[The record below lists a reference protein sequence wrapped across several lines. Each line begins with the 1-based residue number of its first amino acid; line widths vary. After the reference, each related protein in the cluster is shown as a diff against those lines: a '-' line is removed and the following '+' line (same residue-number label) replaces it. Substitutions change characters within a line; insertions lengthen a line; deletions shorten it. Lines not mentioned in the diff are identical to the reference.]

1 MIELISYFESLQ
13 TSLGKSK
20 RMVFGFASIMRLLSL
35 MFTPTVI
42 MT

>member
-1 MIELISYFESLQ
+1 MIELILYFESLQ

-20 RMVFGFASIMRLLSL
+20 RTVFGFASIMRLLSSL
-35 MFTPTVI
+35 TPNVV